1 MPPHMELLTHIEI
14 GQLFL
19 TYPETEVTGET

>member
-1 MPPHMELLTHIEI
+1 MPPHVELLAYIEI

-19 TYPETEVTGET
+19 TYLETEVTGET